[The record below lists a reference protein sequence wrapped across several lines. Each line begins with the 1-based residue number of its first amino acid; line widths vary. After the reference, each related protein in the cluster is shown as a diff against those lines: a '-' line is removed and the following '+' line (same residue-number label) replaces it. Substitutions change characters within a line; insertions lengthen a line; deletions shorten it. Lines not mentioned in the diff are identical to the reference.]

1 MSCSTRCSFMAAER
15 SRWAV
20 SGALYARAAA
30 TGVEAGPFRA
40 VADALEV
47 IPCTLVQNAGGNA
60 IWALTALRV
69 RLHPFAACSFFYFP
83 PFLTTSF
90 RQNMLAENNRG
101 ALMARRVRLWI

>member
-1 MSCSTRCSFMAAER
+1 MAAER

-20 SGALYARAAA
+20 SGALYARARAA

-60 IWALTALRV
+60 IWALTALRAKHAGGEQPWCIDGETGEIV
-69 RLHPFAACSFFYFP
+69 DMKSYKLYESASVKAGRRLGLRH
-83 PFLTTSF
+83 SF
-90 RQNMLAENNRG
+90 REKSSN
-101 ALMARRVRLWI
+101 